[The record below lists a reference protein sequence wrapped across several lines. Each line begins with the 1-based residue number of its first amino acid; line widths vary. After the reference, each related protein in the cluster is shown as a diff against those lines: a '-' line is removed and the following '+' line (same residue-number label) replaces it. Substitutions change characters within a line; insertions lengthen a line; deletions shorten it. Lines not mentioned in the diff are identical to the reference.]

1 MTWTTLFLIWSGDV
15 ALPTMGRK
23 IRKVAVTADGA
34 RRRVAAA
41 DWHGLMENVEPRR
54 LTEQVVDIADLS
66 RRAGGARAKAAAWLT
81 EAGTTEGNGFGGF
94 AAMPPHAADG
104 EIETDGT
111 ERDHRDKLAS

>member
-1 MTWTTLFLIWSGDV
+1 
-15 ALPTMGRK
+15 MGRK

-41 DWHGLMENVEPRR
+41 DWHGLMDGVEPRR
-54 LTEQVVDIADLS
+54 LTEQVIDIADLP
-66 RRAGGARAKAAAWLT
+66 RRAAGVRAMAATWLT
-81 EAGTTEGNGFGGF
+81 DAGTTEDNWFGGF